1 MFGGANFGIGT
12 DSYLLKTEYRD
23 IIRVCRILNHLL
35 RIDAI
40 EIWFFIFVKYGPT
53 REDEPWKIKIC

>member
-1 MFGGANFGIGT
+1 MGRKKLTPAPCRPPPA
-12 DSYLLKTEYRD
+12 SCD
-23 IIRVCRILNHLL
+23 IIRVCQILNQPL

>member
-12 DSYLLKTEYRD
+12 DSYPLNTDSWY
-23 IIRVCRILNHLL
+23 IIRVCQILNQPL